1 MKKEILLLTSLTV
14 LAVILFFV
22 LPISNESVTD
32 SDVDEILNENIT
44 DESLIDDG
52 QIKLTFDVIRI
63 TPQGDAVMAGRT
75 EPNTEIFI
83 FDSDTKLSSV
93 LSDPNGEWVWVSKVP
108 LDKGIKKLRLFH
120 IDEKGIKHESDEN
133 VVIFLE
139 GDLENSP
146 IVAKFLSSDGE
157 DIEIYNKG
165 NFTNGMSIDYVNYLP
180 NLDILI
186 SGQMIPNKKIE
197 FFVDNE
203 IIGNVSSDD
212 FGSWNFTYNLKSY
225 NEDFEVLAVSIIDE
239 KEVTLTI
246 PLSYKEFSSTE
257 LEKRK
262 FVVQP
267 GNSLWRIA
275 RKTLGGGIFYTEIFK
290 SNYAKISDPNL
301 IFPGQVFIIPNLN
314 KAINYEQ

>member
-1 MKKEILLLTSLTV
+1 MKKEFLLLTSLTV
-14 LAVILFFV
+14 LAIILFFV
-22 LPISNESVTD
+22 LPISNERVTE
-32 SDVDEILNENIT
+32 SDVDEIFTENIS
-44 DESLIDDG
+44 DESLVDVSK
-52 QIKLTFDVIRI
+52 IKLTFDVIRI
-63 TPQGDAVMAGRT
+63 TPQGDAVMAGKT
-75 EPNTEIFI
+75 EPNIEIFI

-93 LSDPNGEWVWVSKVP
+93 LSDPNGEWVWVSKIP
-108 LDKGIKKLRLFH
+108 LEKGIKKLRLFH

-139 GDLENSP
+139 GDLKNSP

-165 NFTNGMSIDYVNYLP
+165 DFINGMSIDYVNYLP

-186 SGQMIPNKKIE
+186 SGQMIPNKRIE

-203 IIGNVSSDD
+203 IIGNVTSDD

-225 NEDFEVLAVSIIDE
+225 NEDFEVLAVSIIE
-239 KEVTLTI
+239 NKEVTLTI
-246 PLSYKEFSSTE
+246 PLSYTEFSSIE
-257 LEKRK
+257 LDKRK

-301 IFPGQVFIIPNLN
+301 IFPGQVFIIPKLN
-314 KAINYEQ
+314 KTVNYER

>member
-32 SDVDEILNENIT
+32 SDVDEILTENIT

-52 QIKLTFDVIRI
+52 KIKLTFDVIRI

-165 NFTNGMSIDYVNYLP
+165 NFKNGMSIDYVNYLP

-203 IIGNVSSDD
+203 LIGNVTSDD

-225 NEDFEVLAVSIIDE
+225 NEDLEVLAVSIIDE

>member
-32 SDVDEILNENIT
+32 SDVDEILTENIT

-52 QIKLTFDVIRI
+52 KIKLTFDVIRI
-63 TPQGDAVMAGRT
+63 TPQGDAVMAGKT
-75 EPNTEIFI
+75 EPNIEIFI

-139 GDLENSP
+139 GDLENNP
-146 IVAKFLSSDGE
+146 IVAKFLSSNGE
-157 DIEIYNKG
+157 DIEIYNKS
-165 NFTNGMSIDYVNYLP
+165 NFTNGMSVDYVNYLP
-180 NLDILI
+180 SLDILI

-203 IIGNVSSDD
+203 IIGNVTSDD

-225 NEDFEVLAVSIIDE
+225 NEDLEVLAVSIIDE

>member
-1 MKKEILLLTSLTV
+1 MKKEFLLLTSLTV
-14 LAVILFFV
+14 LAIILFFV
-22 LPISNESVTD
+22 LPISNERVTE
-32 SDVDEILNENIT
+32 SDVDEIFTENIS
-44 DESLIDDG
+44 DESLVDVSK
-52 QIKLTFDVIRI
+52 IKLTFDVIRI
-63 TPQGDAVMAGRT
+63 TPQGDAVMAGKT
-75 EPNTEIFI
+75 EPNIEIFI

-93 LSDPNGEWVWVSKVP
+93 LSDPNGEWVWVSKIP
-108 LDKGIKKLRLFH
+108 LEKGIKKLRLFH

-139 GDLENSP
+139 GDLKNSP

-165 NFTNGMSIDYVNYLP
+165 DFINGMSIDYVNYLP

-186 SGQMIPNKKIE
+186 SGQMIPNKRIE

-203 IIGNVSSDD
+203 IIGNVTSDD
-212 FGSWNFTYNLKSY
+212 FGSWKFTYNLKSY
-225 NEDFEVLAVSIIDE
+225 NEDFDILAVSTIE
-239 KEVTLTI
+239 NKEVTLSI
-246 PLSYKEFSSTE
+246 PLSYKVFSSTE

-290 SNYAKISDPNL
+290 SNYAQISDPNL
-301 IFPGQVFIIPNLN
+301 IFPGQVFIIPKLN
-314 KAINYEQ
+314 KTVNYER

>member
-32 SDVDEILNENIT
+32 SDVDEILTENIT

-52 QIKLTFDVIRI
+52 KIKLTFDVIRI
-63 TPQGDAVMAGRT
+63 TPQGDAVMAGKT
-75 EPNTEIFI
+75 EPNIEIFI

-139 GDLENSP
+139 GDLDNNP
-146 IVAKFLSSDGE
+146 IVAKFLSSNGE
-157 DIEIYNKG
+157 DIEIYNKS
-165 NFTNGMSIDYVNYLP
+165 NFTNGMSVDYVNYLP
-180 NLDILI
+180 SLDILI

-203 IIGNVSSDD
+203 IIGNVTSDD

-225 NEDFEVLAVSIIDE
+225 NEDLEVLAVSIIDE

>member
-22 LPISNESVTD
+22 LPISNESVKD
-32 SDVDEILNENIT
+32 SDVDEILTENIT

-52 QIKLTFDVIRI
+52 KIKLTFDVIRI
-63 TPQGDAVMAGRT
+63 TPQGDAVMAGKT
-75 EPNTEIFI
+75 EPNIEIFI

-203 IIGNVSSDD
+203 IIGNVTSDD

-225 NEDFEVLAVSIIDE
+225 NEDFEVLAVSIIDD

-314 KAINYEQ
+314 KVVNYEQ

>member
-1 MKKEILLLTSLTV
+1 MKKEFLLLTSLTV
-14 LAVILFFV
+14 LAIILFFV
-22 LPISNESVTD
+22 LPISNERVTE
-32 SDVDEILNENIT
+32 SDVDEIFTENIS
-44 DESLIDDG
+44 DESLVDVSK
-52 QIKLTFDVIRI
+52 IKLTFDVIRI
-63 TPQGDAVMAGRT
+63 TPQGDAVMAGKT
-75 EPNTEIFI
+75 EPNIEIFI

-93 LSDPNGEWVWVSKVP
+93 LSDPNGEWVWVSKIP
-108 LDKGIKKLRLFH
+108 LEKGIKKLRLFH

-139 GDLENSP
+139 GDLKNSP

-165 NFTNGMSIDYVNYLP
+165 DFINGMSIDYVNYLP

-186 SGQMIPNKKIE
+186 SGQMIPNKRIE

-203 IIGNVSSDD
+203 IIGNVTSDD

-225 NEDFEVLAVSIIDE
+225 NEDFEVLAVSIIE
-239 KEVTLTI
+239 NKEVTLTI
-246 PLSYKEFSSTE
+246 PLSYTEFSSIE
-257 LEKRK
+257 LDKRK

-301 IFPGQVFIIPNLN
+301 IFPGQVFIIPKLN
-314 KAINYEQ
+314 KAVNYER